1 MLASLALCVAPLLQ
15 DDPVELRGAWIS
27 PADTSI
33 LATRRAIADTM
44 DLLYDNGFNAVFV
57 PAWGAGLPLF
67 QSPVCEGAAG
77 FSIDPAYKD
86 RDPFKELVFEA
97 HRAGLEVFATFEQG
111 LRVDETGA
119 GRALLDKKP
128 EWAACG
134 PDKKPFAKDGAMAL
148 AALDPGA
155 QAFAIELVREMLL
168 NYEVDGLCLD
178 GSILAMPV
186 ESGYDAKTSALHR
199 TERKIDA
206 PPETSGKAWTDWRL
220 AHLTTFV
227 ERFRGAMRDVDP
239 ELLFVLSTRD
249 GDARVLRDA
258 KTWFEKG
265 LFDVWMPR
273 ADAVDAGAHA
283 KWLGEGFTAP
293 LAGAKPRYAAPALFP
308 AETLD
313 TASFPPFVAAQRD
326 AKLAGETW
334 LAVPRLVADDAK
346 LVEDVRQGAYYV
358 VATLPWREGREWRP
372 RVDLVPPKAGIGAW
386 EWRTD
391 DSGLKVLEM
400 PGGATGDASWSFRAP
415 EAGSYELWT
424 WIPPE
429 AALGKRMAF
438 RHSAVQGLSTRG
450 VDPSSKRMRGWIYI
464 GRTAL
469 KRHEEREVMKLE
481 VQETDA
487 TKVVVAGPLVALPSH
502 RVPR

>member
-1 MLASLALCVAPLLQ
+1 MLAAFALCVAPCLQ

-27 PADTSI
+27 PTDTSV
-33 LATRRAIADTM
+33 LATRAAIASTM

-67 QSPVCEGAAG
+67 QSPVCEGVAG
-77 FSIDPAYKD
+77 FSIDPAHKD

-97 HRAGLEVFATFEQG
+97 HRAGLEVFATFERG
-111 LRVDETGA
+111 LCVDEKGT

-134 PDKKPFAKDGAMAL
+134 PDKKHFAKDGALAL

-155 QAFAIELVREMLL
+155 QSFAIELVREMLL

-186 ESGYDAKTSALHR
+186 ETGYDAKTSALHR
-199 TERKIDA
+199 DERKIDA
-206 PPETSGKAWTDWRL
+206 PPETTGKAWTEWRL
-220 AHLTTFV
+220 SHLTEFV
-227 ERFRGAMRDVDP
+227 ERFRAAMLDVDP
-239 ELLFVLSTRD
+239 NLLFVLSTRD
-249 GDARVLRDA
+249 GDARVLRDPRA
-258 KTWFEKG
+258 WFEKG

-273 ADAVDAGAHA
+273 VEAGEADAHA
-283 KWLGEGFTAP
+283 KWLADAFASP
-293 LAGAKPRYAAPALFP
+293 LAGARPRFAAPALIP
-308 AETLD
+308 STSLET
-313 TASFPPFVAAQRD
+313 AAFPPLVAAQRT

-334 LAVPRLVADDAK
+334 LEIPRLVADDGK
-346 LVEDVRQGAYYV
+346 LVEDMRQGPYYV
-358 VATLPWREGREWRP
+358 VATLPWREGVEWRP
-372 RVDLVPPKAGIGAW
+372 RVESIAPKAGIGAW

-391 DSGLKVLEM
+391 ADGLKVLEM
-400 PGGATGDASWSFRAP
+400 QGGADGDASWTFRAP

-424 WIPPE
+424 WISPE
-429 AALGKRMAF
+429 ASLGRRMAF
-438 RHSAVQGLSTRG
+438 THSAVQGLSTKV
-450 VDPSSKRMRGWIYI
+450 VDPSSKRFRGWVYI

-481 VQETDA
+481 VKEADA

-502 RVPR
+502 RTRR